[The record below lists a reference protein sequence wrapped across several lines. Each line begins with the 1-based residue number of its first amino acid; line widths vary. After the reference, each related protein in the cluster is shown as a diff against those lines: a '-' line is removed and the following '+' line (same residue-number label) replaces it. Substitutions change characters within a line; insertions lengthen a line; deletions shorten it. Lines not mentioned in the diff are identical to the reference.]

1 MENGLSS
8 QSMSSDPY
16 QIRPARAPDL
26 PHLPA
31 IERAAAQRF
40 ATTPYAFIIHDEGML
55 MSLASFEQHFA
66 HHHIWVAVD
75 RQDQPVGFAVAR
87 PLDGYLYL
95 HEIDVHPDHGRRGL
109 GRRLIAA
116 IVDWARS
123 QQVAAVTLS
132 TFDDVAWN
140 APYYTKLGFRPLTE
154 AELGTGLKTV
164 REHEAADG
172 LDIAHRVCMILP
184 LFVT

>member
-1 MENGLSS
+1 
-8 QSMSSDPY
+8 MSSDLY

-31 IERAAAQRF
+31 IEHAAAQRF
-40 ATTPYAFIIHDEGML
+40 ATTPYAFIIHDEGMP
-55 MSLASFEQHFA
+55 LASFEQHFA
-66 HHHIWVAVD
+66 HHHIWVAVN

-116 IVDWARS
+116 VVDWARS

-132 TFDDVAWN
+132 TFDNVAWN
-140 APYYTKLGFRPLTE
+140 APYYAKLGFRPLAET
-154 AELGTGLKTV
+154 ELGPGLKTV

-172 LDIAHRVCMILP
+172 LDVAHRVCMILP
-184 LFVT
+184 LTTN